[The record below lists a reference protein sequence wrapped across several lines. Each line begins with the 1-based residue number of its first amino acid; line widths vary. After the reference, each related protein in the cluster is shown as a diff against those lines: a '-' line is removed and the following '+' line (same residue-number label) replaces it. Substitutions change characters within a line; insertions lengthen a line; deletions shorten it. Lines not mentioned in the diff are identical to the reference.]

1 MREKLISTSVLDI
14 LVSSFAFVSII
25 VAVLTYCIAYF
36 AGQGTSSG
44 GYNMIYLTN
53 FIFFITRT
61 LEICKAII
69 NKDRVKRKNKLELKY
84 FKQCW
89 PYVLSFPALPF
100 LPYHL
105 TVLFWFLFSARFLP
119 TFGFTICIYS
129 VLQQLIILMR
139 ITTTRNTPDNGGEN
153 NDE

>member
-44 GYNMIYLTN
+44 GYNMIYLTY

-69 NKDRVKRKNKLELKY
+69 NKDRVKRK
-84 FKQCW
+84 KQTGIKIFQAMLTLCS
-89 PYVLSFPALPF
+89 VVSSFA
-100 LPYHL
+100 
-105 TVLFWFLFSARFLP
+105 VFSKSFD
-119 TFGFTICIYS
+119 S
-129 VLQQLIILMR
+129 IILVFVFGAISAYFWIYDMY
-139 ITTTRNTPDNGGEN
+139 IFGIAAADHLNENYDNKKHTW
-153 NDE
+153 